1 MTAPFPT
8 DAPISLCDA
17 PVDQPLLL
25 HAIHDRRLAA
35 QLEKIGLSANSR
47 LTRLDETLTLRT
59 IRVESASGQ
68 AILSGGMGLKTIIHL
83 DDGRR
88 LPLMDMEVGQS
99 GHIEGTTGGRSLTQI
114 LETLGLKEDEPITLI
129 RKLPPMEYRV
139 RLENNQR
146 ITLSEGDAARIWGEC
161 EQSQIQFS
169 LASAHKTFQVARLL
183 GGHQAQQRLV
193 KDSIQPGSDLVLES
207 VRSVQDLCLAPEPQ
221 LVINSQDG
229 LHLHLSQEESRHISV
244 YVL

>member
-1 MTAPFPT
+1 MTAHTPT
-8 DAPISLCDA
+8 DTPIPLCDA
-17 PVDQPLLL
+17 PVDQPLSL
-25 HAIHDRRLAA
+25 HAIHDRRLAL

-99 GHIEGTTGGRSLTQI
+99 GHIEGTTGGRSLAQI
-114 LETLGLKEDEPITLI
+114 LETLGLKEEEPITLI

-139 RLENNQR
+139 RLEDNHCV
-146 ITLSEGDAARIWGEC
+146 TLSEGDAARIWGEC
-161 EQSQIQFS
+161 GQTYIQFS
-169 LASAHKTFQVARLL
+169 LASAHKRFHVVRLL
-183 GGHQAQQRLV
+183 GGHKAQQRLI
-193 KDSIQPGSDLVLES
+193 KASIQPGSHLVLES
-207 VRSVQDLCLAPEPQ
+207 VRSVQDLCLAPQSQ

-229 LHLHLSQEESRHISV
+229 LHLHLSHEEGKDIFVR
-244 YVL
+244 LL